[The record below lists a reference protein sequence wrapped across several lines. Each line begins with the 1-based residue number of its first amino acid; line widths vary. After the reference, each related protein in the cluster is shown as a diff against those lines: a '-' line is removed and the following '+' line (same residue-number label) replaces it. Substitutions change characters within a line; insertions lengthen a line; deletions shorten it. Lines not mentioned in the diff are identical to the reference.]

1 VTALAAVETHLR
13 RRNGVDTPYTVA
25 DAVAQ
30 LVRFRTRVEP
40 NRAWVDHYRQQRL
53 EFDACLVRLQSTN
66 GSVSHTKPHRPARKT
81 TTSRKAPAARR
92 SGAKRRR

>member
-1 VTALAAVETHLR
+1 MTALAAVETHLR

-40 NRAWVDHYRQQRL
+40 NRARVEHYHQQRL
-53 EFDACLVRLQSTN
+53 EFDARLDRLQSTN
-66 GSVSHTKPHRPARKT
+66 GAVSHAQPPRAARKT
-81 TTSRKAPAARR
+81 SSSRKAPAARR
-92 SGAKRRR
+92 SAAKRRR